1 MRKIMIVD
9 DEEDIVLGLSRFLKK
24 NGYDV
29 IYETSPKKALEL
41 LSTDPADILI
51 ADVKMNEMSGLELI
65 NQAKLK
71 NPDIKVI
78 IMTARGS
85 EEIERISYER
95 GALEYIEK
103 PFDVEY
109 LLDVL
114 KKIEVGGFKGVVR
127 ELGLV
132 DFLNILNMERALA
145 VVNVTSAIG
154 NGRIYFEKG
163 EIVHAQF
170 SDKEGIEALKEILN
184 LKGGSFNVERNIKS
198 PKKTINIPFNNLMLE
213 VYAKSDEEL
222 AGISLEEWSIVK
234 EEKTALPS
242 EIYIK
247 LDKEIGSIFSFDS
260 NLISFSI
267 YKLNE
272 GSLYIKGN
280 DYSSLISEISKIP
293 NFVECSLEIAQN
305 ILIYIKRDGDLYFLV
320 EIANTS
326 LSLIKVRFSKI
337 IANLKNIIEGGV

>member
-29 IYETSPKKALEL
+29 IYETSPKKALEV
-41 LSTDPADILI
+41 LSVDPADILI

-65 NQAKLK
+65 SQAKLK
-71 NPDIKVI
+71 NPDIKII

-109 LLDVL
+109 LLEVL

-132 DFLNILNMERALA
+132 DFLNILNVERALA
-145 VVNVTSAIG
+145 VVNVTSVLG
-154 NGRIYFEKG
+154 SGKIYFEKG

-170 SDKEGIEALKEILN
+170 GDKEGIEALKEILN
-184 LKGGSFNVERNIKS
+184 LKGGSFNVERNIKP
-198 PKKTINIPFNNLMLE
+198 PKKTINMPFNNLMLE
-213 VYAKSDEEL
+213 VYAKSDEEV
-222 AGISLEEWSIVK
+222 AGISFEEWSIIK
-234 EEKTALPS
+234 EEKTLPD
-242 EIYIK
+242 EIYNK
-247 LDKEIGSIFSFDS
+247 LDKEITSLFSFDS
-260 NLISFSI
+260 NLRGFSI
-267 YKLNE
+267 YDISGN
-272 GSLYIKGN
+272 SLYIRGN
-280 DYSSLISEISKIP
+280 DYSSLISEISKIGG
-293 NFVECSLEIAQN
+293 FIEGSLEISQN
-305 ILIYIKRDGDLYFLV
+305 TIIYIKKEDEFYFV
-320 EIANTS
+320 IEISNTS

-337 IANLKNIIEGGV
+337 ITNLKNILKGGM

>member
-41 LSTDPADILI
+41 LSTDPADVLI

-337 IANLKNIIEGGV
+337 ITNLKNIIEGGV